1 MLLFKQLYNHR
12 KIQKAKKLNACA
24 LLEQFAFCLQLV
36 FTMLVT
42 SSAVI
47 DFDKESFTQNF
58 DRPLIS
64 ISLGDFW
71 LHCLCTAFGQTMA
84 SAVRAYQKST
94 LQTMKF
100 LTLTVNRDECSKEKP
115 PNLLNIVGIQNYLQ
129 GSRFTK
135 MRARFSQ
142 NCKSACKTVSAK
154 PVK

>member
-47 DFDKESFTQNF
+47 DFDEESFTQNF

-64 ISLGDFW
+64 ISQGDF
-71 LHCLCTAFGQTMA
+71 
-84 SAVRAYQKST
+84 
-94 LQTMKF
+94 
-100 LTLTVNRDECSKEKP
+100 
-115 PNLLNIVGIQNYLQ
+115 
-129 GSRFTK
+129 
-135 MRARFSQ
+135 
-142 NCKSACKTVSAK
+142 
-154 PVK
+154 